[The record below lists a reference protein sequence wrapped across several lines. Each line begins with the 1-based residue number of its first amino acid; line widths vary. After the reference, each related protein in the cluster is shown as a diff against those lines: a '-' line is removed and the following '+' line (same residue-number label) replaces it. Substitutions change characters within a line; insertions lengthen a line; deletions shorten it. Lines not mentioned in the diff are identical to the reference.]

1 MDSFAN
7 HLKELVDKSDM
18 PVQKLSSL
26 CGIERTY
33 LHKMLSGE
41 RLCPDKEVIKRIA
54 KVLMLDLQQTK
65 KLEEKYLIAK
75 MGESVYVRHKLVK
88 SLIESF
94 DNPVVPRSPWA
105 ISSDTALLDFDGDVK
120 PIQGVDEISR
130 FVKAV
135 VEEEATK
142 ENGVMQVLAQPEYTF
157 LTELL
162 AHIGQTKREVS
173 IIHLMCLQR
182 NVSEQ
187 SENRYNLEL
196 LSHLVPLITSVCSYQ
211 PYYYYDDVHAHI
223 NIASVLPYLIV
234 TETYAMSI
242 SADASSALVCRSQEL
257 RGFYLSQFE
266 RILAQA
272 QRMINRI
279 DSPMALFAEY
289 GQPDSIDNMPGYSLF
304 VEPCFGHFLTADI
317 VLKYMAPS
325 LKADESIV
333 QWMTAQSIETDII
346 RKVECYRI
354 SFFLTEGLDSF
365 IQSGQVRELPPE
377 FYTPLDKPYRY
388 RLLRGLYEQSSLG
401 KYWPVIVNPQSF
413 RLPRNLVIGSYHQ
426 DSFTFTY
433 ISSAQGMLIFSFHER
448 SVVHAILS
456 FLTYLKDSEYALTH
470 EETMAIIREKVV
482 ELEEELILPPEQR
495 IQ

>member
-1 MDSFAN
+1 MDSFAAY
-7 HLKELVDKSDM
+7 LKELIEKSGISI
-18 PVQKLSSL
+18 QKLSSL

-41 RLCPDKEVIKRIA
+41 RLCPDTEAVKRIA

-75 MGESVYVRHKLVK
+75 MGEEVYARHRLVK

-94 DNPVVPRSPWA
+94 DNPVVPRSPWS
-105 ISSDTALLDFDGDVK
+105 ISSDTAILDFNGDVK
-120 PIQGVDEISR
+120 PLQGMEEVSR

-135 VEEEATK
+135 VEQESAK
-142 ENGVMQVLAQPEYTF
+142 ENGVIRILAQPEYTF

-162 AHIGQTKREVS
+162 AHIGQTKQEVS

-182 NVSEQ
+182 NISEQ
-187 SENRYNLEL
+187 SDNRYNLQL
-196 LSHLVPLITSVCSYQ
+196 LSHLVPLITSVCNYQ
-211 PYYYYDDVHAHI
+211 PYYYYDDVYAHI
-223 NIASVLPYLIV
+223 NIASVLPYLII

-257 RGFYLSQFE
+257 QGFYLGQFE

-272 QRMINRI
+272 QRMINRL
-279 DSPMALFAEY
+279 DSPMALFSEY
-289 GQPDSIDNMPGYSLF
+289 GQPDSVDNMPGYSLF

-317 VLKYMAPS
+317 VLKYMSPS

-333 QWMTAQSIETDII
+333 QWMTAQSIEKDIV
-346 RKVECYRI
+346 RKAECYRI

-365 IQSGQVRELPPE
+365 IQSGRVRELPPE
-377 FYTPLDKPYRY
+377 FYTPLDKLCRY
-388 RLLRGLYEQSSLG
+388 KLLRSLYEQSSLG
-401 KYWPVIVNPQSF
+401 KYLPVIVNPQTF
-413 RLPRNLVIGSYHQ
+413 RLPRNLIIGSFHQ
-426 DSFTFTY
+426 DSITFTY
-433 ISSAQGMLIFSFHER
+433 ISPAQGMLIFSFHER

-456 FLTYLKDSEYALTH
+456 FLLYLKESEYALPH

-482 ELEEELILPPEQR
+482 ALEEELNLPPEQR